1 MRPQTVLIVDDDVQ
15 VLTFLNRTLKRG
27 GFRVFE
33 ASDGAEVADVL
44 AKHRVDALVLD
55 LQMPGV
61 NGWEVLR
68 TLRHRTS
75 VPKTRGTT
83 ARPKVVVVS
92 ARTEDETEAFA
103 RRLGADAYLTKPLW
117 GAQLLATVRQVLS
130 P

>member
-1 MRPQTVLIVDDDVQ
+1 
-15 VLTFLNRTLKRG
+15 
-27 GFRVFE
+27 
-33 ASDGAEVADVL
+33 
-44 AKHRVDALVLD
+44 
-55 LQMPGV
+55 
-61 NGWEVLR
+61 VLR
-68 TLRHRTS
+68 KLRHRDS

-83 ARPKVVVVS
+83 TRPKVVVVS